1 VDIKAFDKL
10 KIDLSP
16 LGFNQNGV
24 FENYY
29 CTPRNAKII
38 ASSDVDG
45 IHYCTIPQFGE
56 IIFAVSPMN
65 FGDCVH
71 PIALNFE
78 DLLRLLL
85 HCVDIAALEQNVQV
99 VVLTNFGQNQFAL
112 ELTDKGA
119 FDFVNKPWNND
130 KLLVTLR
137 NAYRMRQLSNAL
149 KHARN
154 DAPCQKQFNDGKAY
168 PDLTIEHKGCQE
180 TGYATSEE
188 IKEESSGR
196 EKGNERIFT
205 LEQMEKK
212 MMKAAI
218 KRNRGNISLAAEQL
232 GVTRQTLYNKGK
244 KYKLFE

>member
-1 VDIKAFDKL
+1 MERINGTVIVSNSNKGLLTVLVQLLQKFFSRVITEHEPEKILELAASGDIDIVVL
-10 KIDLSP
+10 DTGQNSSSGQQEQTDLIR
-16 LGFNQNGV
+16 G
-24 FENYY
+24 
-29 CTPRNAKII
+29 II
-38 ASSDVDG
+38 
-45 IHYCTIPQFGE
+45 
-56 IIFAVSPMN
+56 
-65 FGDCVH
+65 
-71 PIALNFE
+71 
-78 DLLRLLL
+78 
-85 HCVDIAALEQNVQV
+85 ALEQNVQV
-99 VVLTNFGQNQFAL
+99 IVLTNFGQNQFAL